1 MINSDCVSTKVYSK
15 KMITLDDSLLINRG
29 SERNCYR
36 HPSDTLS
43 CIKVIGQYTRRTN
56 TRIQRELKYLKKYK
70 QPPNK
75 LELIPDFHGKIDT
88 NLGTGYSFQL
98 ITDFDG
104 TISISLANHLKKHG
118 TNYIICQRIVEMYY
132 AFLKSSAVV
141 SDLHPGNLLLQRH
154 SKEDFSLIMIDGFGN
169 SDFVKICDYSSYF
182 QKKKLVRK
190 FQRLLTNM
198 NLPTTDIQ

>member
-88 NLGTGYSFQL
+88 NLGLGYIFQL

-104 TISISLANHLKKHG
+104 TISLSLSDYLKENG
-118 TNYIICQRIVEMYY
+118 TNDIIYQKIVVIYH
-132 AFLKSSAVV
+132 AFLKSNAVV

-154 SKEDFSLIMIDGFGN
+154 NPKDFNLIMIDGFGN
-169 SDFVKICDYSSYF
+169 SDFIKMCDYSAYF

-190 FQRLLTNM
+190 FQRLLSNL